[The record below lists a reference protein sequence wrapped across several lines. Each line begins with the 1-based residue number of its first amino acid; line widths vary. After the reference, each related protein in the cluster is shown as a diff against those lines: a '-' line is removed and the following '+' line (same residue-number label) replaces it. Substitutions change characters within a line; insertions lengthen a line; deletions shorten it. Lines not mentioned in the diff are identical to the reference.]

1 MRHWGGLARA
11 SVLSR
16 RVWEAVLFQKWVVSG
31 QSAPEAPSF
40 NKPAGDTHFPSKQ
53 DGPTE

>member
-16 RVWEAVLFQKWVVSG
+16 RVWEAILFQKWVVSG
-31 QSAPEAPSF
+31 QSALEAPSF
-40 NKPAGDTHFPSKQ
+40 NKAAGSTHLSSKQ
-53 DGPTE
+53 DGLTE